1 MKRMMLFMSLMLVCV
16 MSLSAQEAVA
26 SEAGGVV
33 IDLTT
38 FGGITALVSAL
49 VTQILKVVPSI
60 NGSKLA
66 KIGISAGVGIVVCIL
81 GWILKLSDPLAGLV
95 WWQVLIYGLAA
106 GLSGCG
112 FYDLVKAVAGL
123 FKKDRDV
130 E

>member
-49 VTQILKVVPSI
+49 VTQILKAVPSI

-123 FKKDRDV
+123 FKKDKDT

>member
-81 GWILKLSDPLAGLV
+81 GWILKLSDPLSGLA

-123 FKKDRDV
+123 FKKDGDV